1 MAYSLMVY
9 IFYGWNKEE
18 DLRVSQENPDIYS
31 NVSFQKNVHCLS
43 IQKLHFL
50 FWRKQPYLINPNK
63 EMIVL
68 NSLKFIIK
76 CLTYTC

>member
-1 MAYSLMVY
+1 
-9 IFYGWNKEE
+9 
-18 DLRVSQENPDIYS
+18 
-31 NVSFQKNVHCLS
+31 LS

-68 NSLKFIIK
+68 NSLKVIIK